1 MEVCQG
7 NMLKVCHF
15 TSVHDAKDR
24 RIFSKECCSLAKL
37 GFKVFI
43 VAPNAVSEVIHDVQI
58 IGVPVANDNRL
69 YRIFFYTK
77 LIFQKALELNADIY
91 HFHDPELLS
100 VGLKLKKKGKKVI
113 FDSHEDVPQQ
123 ILNKTYIPKPF
134 RFLISRIYAKYE
146 SRIVAKLDATIS
158 VNDSIAEKL
167 KKSNIH
173 SVVIANY
180 PEIIPSGNSGI
191 RKENYICF
199 AGAITENYLHH
210 RVIEV
215 INGIEDIRY
224 SLAGPCHNKYLEK
237 LKQHPGWKK
246 VDYYGVLP
254 YIEVLH
260 LYQKAKIGIAIHDY
274 TPNVGG
280 KEGSLGILKN
290 FEFMAAGLPI
300 ICTDFRVWKKII
312 EEEECGI
319 CVAPYDSEGL
329 ASAIRYLLDNPEIA
343 TRMGE
348 NGRKAVLEKYCWSS
362 EEKKLVTLYNS
373 L

>member
-1 MEVCQG
+1 M
-7 NMLKVCHF
+7 
-15 TSVHDAKDR
+15 
-24 RIFSKECCSLAKL
+24 
-37 GFKVFI
+37 
-43 VAPNAVSEVIHDVQI
+43 
-58 IGVPVANDNRL
+58 
-69 YRIFFYTK
+69 
-77 LIFQKALELNADIY
+77 
-91 HFHDPELLS
+91 
-100 VGLKLKKKGKKVI
+100 
-113 FDSHEDVPQQ
+113 
-123 ILNKTYIPKPF
+123 
-134 RFLISRIYAKYE
+134 
-146 SRIVAKLDATIS
+146 
-158 VNDSIAEKL
+158 
-167 KKSNIH
+167 
-173 SVVIANY
+173 
-180 PEIIPSGNSGI
+180 
-191 RKENYICF
+191 
-199 AGAITENYLHH
+199 
-210 RVIEV
+210 

-260 LYQKAKIGIAIHDY
+260 LYQKAKIGVAIHDY

>member
-167 KKSNIH
+167 KNSNIH

-224 SLAGPCHNKYLEK
+224 S
-237 LKQHPGWKK
+237 
-246 VDYYGVLP
+246 
-254 YIEVLH
+254 
-260 LYQKAKIGIAIHDY
+260 
-274 TPNVGG
+274 
-280 KEGSLGILKN
+280 
-290 FEFMAAGLPI
+290 
-300 ICTDFRVWKKII
+300 
-312 EEEECGI
+312 
-319 CVAPYDSEGL
+319 
-329 ASAIRYLLDNPEIA
+329 
-343 TRMGE
+343 
-348 NGRKAVLEKYCWSS
+348 
-362 EEKKLVTLYNS
+362 
-373 L
+373 

>member
-43 VAPNAVSEVIHDVQI
+43 FAPNAVSEIIHDVQI

-134 RFLISRIYAKYE
+134 RF
-146 SRIVAKLDATIS
+146 
-158 VNDSIAEKL
+158 
-167 KKSNIH
+167 
-173 SVVIANY
+173 
-180 PEIIPSGNSGI
+180 
-191 RKENYICF
+191 
-199 AGAITENYLHH
+199 
-210 RVIEV
+210 
-215 INGIEDIRY
+215 
-224 SLAGPCHNKYLEK
+224 
-237 LKQHPGWKK
+237 
-246 VDYYGVLP
+246 
-254 YIEVLH
+254 
-260 LYQKAKIGIAIHDY
+260 
-274 TPNVGG
+274 
-280 KEGSLGILKN
+280 
-290 FEFMAAGLPI
+290 
-300 ICTDFRVWKKII
+300 
-312 EEEECGI
+312 
-319 CVAPYDSEGL
+319 
-329 ASAIRYLLDNPEIA
+329 
-343 TRMGE
+343 
-348 NGRKAVLEKYCWSS
+348 
-362 EEKKLVTLYNS
+362 
-373 L
+373 